1 MELYFRTEE
10 YFQRAMKLAEAAP
23 GPVHSGAAAFAML
36 LKGTPQA
43 VLENLL
49 RRMEKAFPTLTQ
61 AECYALTQGHSI
73 PGKIDADDDTFYRIR
88 SMALD
93 CLRSGQLLGT
103 PVSGCAITPPLIGHC
118 LFVGEACRILAGVL
132 GLDADRAMA
141 IGTLHDYGRRA
152 DSTLGH
158 VLRGFELLSDAGW
171 MPESLGCLTH
181 SFLGGGRCASNE
193 MAEAGFYV
201 DAAGNPC
208 WEPDALRDHVTE
220 FLSVY
225 SYTDYDRIL
234 NLADLM
240 ATSYGIVSPAERIR
254 DIATR
259 RTIDPTNRGYFLA
272 ALTNCL
278 REYAA
283 GINGTENTLPVLYA
297 AAGISLKEI
306 EDAFQAASD
315 LFWEAFCRVSG

>member
-1 MELYFRTEE
+1 MELYFQTED

-23 GPVHSGAAAFAML
+23 GPVHSGAEAFAML
-36 LKGTPQA
+36 LNGIPQA
-43 VLENLL
+43 ILENLL
-49 RRMEKAFPTLTQ
+49 RHMGEAFPALTQ
-61 AECYALTQGHSI
+61 AECYALTQGHSV
-73 PGKIDADDDTFYRIR
+73 PGKAQADDDTFYRIR
-88 SMALD
+88 AIALD

-103 PVSGCAITPPLIGHC
+103 SVGGCAITPALVGHC

-171 MPESLGCLTH
+171 MQESLGCLTH

-208 WEPDALRDHVTE
+208 WAPDAVRDHVTQ

-259 RTIDPTNRGYFLA
+259 RTIDPVNRGYFLA

-278 REYAA
+278 REYTAA
-283 GINGTENTLPVLYA
+283 MNGTENTQPALYA
-297 AAGISLKEI
+297 AAGIFLEEI

-315 LFWEAFCRVSG
+315 QFWEAFCSVCG

>member
-1 MELYFRTEE
+1 MELYLKTEE
-10 YFQRAMKLAEAAP
+10 YFQRAMKLAEAEP
-23 GPVHSGAAAFAML
+23 GFVHNGGAAVAML
-36 LKGTPQA
+36 LKGVPRE
-43 VLENLL
+43 VLETLL
-49 RRMEKAFPTLTQ
+49 QYMVRSFSSLTRE
-61 AECYALTQGHSI
+61 ECYALTQGHSV
-73 PGKIDADDDTFYRIR
+73 PGKAEADDETFYRIR
-88 SMALD
+88 SIALE
-93 CLRSGQLLGT
+93 CLRSGQMLGA
-103 PVSGCAITPPLIGHC
+103 VVEGCPITPALIGHC
-118 LFVGEACRILAGVL
+118 LFVGEACRILADVL

-158 VLRGFELLSDAGW
+158 VLRGFEMLSDAGW
-171 MPESLGCLTH
+171 MQESLGCLTH

-193 MAEAGFYV
+193 MAEKGFYV
-201 DAAGNPC
+201 DETGNPC
-208 WEPDALRDHVTE
+208 WEPDSVRDHITQ

-240 ATSYGIVSPAERIR
+240 ATSYGIVSPAERIK

-272 ALTNCL
+272 SLTNYL
-278 REYAA
+278 REYTAVMNRA
-283 GINGTENTLPVLYA
+283 ENRQPKLCA

-306 EDAFQAASD
+306 EDAFQEASD
-315 LFWEAFCRVSG
+315 RFWEAFCRISG

>member
-1 MELYFRTEE
+1 MELYFQTDE
-10 YFQRAMKLAEAAP
+10 YFQRAMKLAEAKP
-23 GPVHSGAAAFAML
+23 GPVHSGAESFAML

-43 VLENLL
+43 VIENLL
-49 RRMEKAFPTLTQ
+49 RHMEMAFPTLTQ

-73 PGKIDADDDTFYRIR
+73 PGKLDADDEAFYRIR
-88 SMALD
+88 TIALD

-103 PVSGCAITPPLIGHC
+103 PVSGYAITPALIGHC
-118 LFVGEACRILAGVL
+118 LFVGEACRILAEVL
-132 GLDADRAMA
+132 RLDADRAMA

-171 MPESLGCLTH
+171 MAESLGCLTH

-193 MAEAGFYV
+193 MAEKGFYV
-201 DAAGNPC
+201 DVAGNPC
-208 WEPDALRDHVTE
+208 WEPDAVRDHVTQ
-220 FLSVY
+220 FLCVY

-259 RTIDPTNRGYFLA
+259 RTIDPVNRGYFLA
-272 ALTNCL
+272 ALTNYL
-278 REYAA
+278 REYTAA
-283 GINGTENTLPVLYA
+283 MNGAENTQPALYA
-297 AAGISLKEI
+297 AAGISLLEI

-315 LFWEAFCRVSG
+315 KFWEAFCRISG